1 MSYKNGQTALI
12 KAARRKN
19 EDVCRFLISSS
30 ADVAVVDEVIHDIST
45 AHICC

>member
-12 KAARRKN
+12 KAANWEN

-30 ADVAVVDEVIHDIST
+30 ADVTVVDEVTHDIST